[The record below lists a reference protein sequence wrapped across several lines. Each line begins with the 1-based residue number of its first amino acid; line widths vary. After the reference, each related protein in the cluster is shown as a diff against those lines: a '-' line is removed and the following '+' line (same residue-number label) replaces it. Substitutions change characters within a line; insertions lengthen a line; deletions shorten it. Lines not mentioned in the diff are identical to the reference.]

1 MIRVRRLTLIL
12 NQTVGEVVSQR
23 DLSAGHNHADQ
34 NERSQIKKMSCFKSQ
49 KLARANSLLLTL
61 LSINGQHKPSALA
74 PSPTLLLR
82 SAFFFILPSVCSS
95 ASCILESTLKPFVLD
110 PTHCWKRHL
119 GGTEPSAEPLTRI
132 IKGFPSAD
140 SERRT
145 KHFRHIRVSACGFT
159 ADARMAAVN
168 PLLSIIVTVA
178 ADWSHT
184 SPSNQWRGITAC
196 AHAPVATLNPQKRVI
211 NVPASTRSQS
221 EFHCF
226 CDWSK

>member
-1 MIRVRRLTLIL
+1 
-12 NQTVGEVVSQR
+12 
-23 DLSAGHNHADQ
+23 
-34 NERSQIKKMSCFKSQ
+34 MSCFKSQ

-184 SPSNQWRGITAC
+184 SPSNQWSGITAC

-226 CDWSK
+226 CD